1 MKTEK
6 LVLTFSVESF
16 SKDLV
21 DNVGQGLEWGSSI
34 GIALTASL
42 LAISLIHYLF
52 YRSQKC

>member
-52 YRSQKC
+52 YRS